1 VYAYGK
7 LEELGFGVN
16 AMYYEGGM
24 GYAGS
29 YDEHGDQE
37 INLEGLSADDIANDH
52 PELDEAFCIS
62 DCMREYEAE
71 NEEELTAWIKDGA
84 EKKALIAE

>member
-1 VYAYGK
+1 M
-7 LEELGFGVN
+7 GFGVN

-24 GYAGS
+24 GYAGA

-37 INLEGLSADDIANDH
+37 INIEGMSADEIEQEH
-52 PELDEAFCIS
+52 PELDEAFGIS
-62 DCMREYEAE
+62 ESIREYEAE

-84 EKKALIAE
+84 DQKAKLIAE